1 MRIIVQ
7 SSEKVFEVC
16 EEDVLR
22 ADMYSFLAS
31 LLRTEPS
38 DVLIQEVSG
47 LKGDGTPI
55 GSACL
60 TLAHLAKSLDNEAIR
75 NEYVDLFIGVGRGEI
90 LPFASY
96 YLTGFLNDK
105 PLSNLRADMASI
117 GVRRADGVKVPED
130 HIAGLFDVISG
141 LIRGDFGRTYS
152 ASEQATFFRKHIEP
166 WAGLLMEDIERAKS
180 GVFFVPVG
188 TIGRHFLE
196 IESQAFSMD
205 GAV

>member
-1 MRIIVQ
+1 
-7 SSEKVFEVC
+7 
-16 EEDVLR
+16 
-22 ADMYSFLAS
+22 MYSFLAS

-38 DVLIQEVSG
+38 DALIQEVSG

-75 NEYVDLFIGVGRGEI
+75 NEYVNLFIGVGRGEI

-141 LIRGDFGRTYS
+141 LIRGDYGRTYS